1 MLIKPNEVKFSN
13 AVAELVICTVSDPGL
28 VVPP

>member
-1 MLIKPNEVKFSN
+1 MLIKPNDEFAN

-28 VVPP
+28 LVAL